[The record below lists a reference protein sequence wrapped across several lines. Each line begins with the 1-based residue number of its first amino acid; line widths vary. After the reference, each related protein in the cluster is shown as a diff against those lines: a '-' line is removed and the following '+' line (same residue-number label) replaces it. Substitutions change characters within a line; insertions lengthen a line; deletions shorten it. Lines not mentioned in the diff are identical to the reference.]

1 MAQDNRPLGQFDL
14 VGIPSAPRGM
24 PQIEVTFDIDAN
36 GIVSVSAKDKA
47 TNKEQSMRIQPS
59 GGLSEDD
66 IKRMVREAEEH
77 AGEDKSRRELAE
89 AKNQGEA
96 LVHATEK
103 QLQENGDK
111 IPAAAKQEVE
121 SSIATLKKTLESD
134 NTSEIAAATQ
144 ALVQASMKIGEALYG
159 GAPQGEAGAGG
170 GQPGQEGV
178 VDADFEEVDG
188 NNKKSA

>member
-1 MAQDNRPLGQFDL
+1 
-14 VGIPSAPRGM
+14 
-24 PQIEVTFDIDAN
+24 
-36 GIVSVSAKDKA
+36 
-47 TNKEQSMRIQPS
+47 
-59 GGLSEDD
+59 
-66 IKRMVREAEEH
+66 MVKEAEEH

-111 IPAAAKQEVE
+111 IPAPDKSAIEGA
-121 SSIATLKKTLESD
+121 IASLKSALGTE
-134 NTSEIAAATQ
+134 NTAEIASATQ

-159 GAPQGEAGAGG
+159 AQGGAGGGDAGGAGG
-170 GQPGQEGV
+170 GQADQEGV

-188 NNKKSA
+188 NNKRSA

>member
-1 MAQDNRPLGQFDL
+1 
-14 VGIPSAPRGM
+14 
-24 PQIEVTFDIDAN
+24 
-36 GIVSVSAKDKA
+36 
-47 TNKEQSMRIQPS
+47 
-59 GGLSEDD
+59 
-66 IKRMVREAEEH
+66 EEH
-77 AGEDKSRRELAE
+77 ASEDKARRELAE

-111 IPAAAKQEVE
+111 IPAADKSNIEAA
-121 SSIATLKKTLESD
+121 IAELKTALESD
-134 NTSEIAAATQ
+134 NTADIAAKTQ

-159 GAPQGEAGAGG
+159 GAGAAGDAGQGAGAGSD
-170 GQPGQEGV
+170 QEGV

>member
-1 MAQDNRPLGQFDL
+1 
-14 VGIPSAPRGM
+14 
-24 PQIEVTFDIDAN
+24 
-36 GIVSVSAKDKA
+36 KA

-103 QLQENGDK
+103 QLKENGDK
-111 IPAAAKQEVE
+111 IGAPDKQAIESAIADLKSALATENVSDIAAK
-121 SSIATLKKTLESD
+121 
-134 NTSEIAAATQ
+134 TQ
-144 ALVQASMKIGEALYG
+144 TLVQAPMKIGEALYG
-159 GAPQGEAGAGG
+159 AQGNAGVAEGG
-170 GQPGQEGV
+170 DAKPNQEGV

-188 NNKKSA
+188 NSKKSA

>member
-1 MAQDNRPLGQFDL
+1 
-14 VGIPSAPRGM
+14 M

-59 GGLSEDD
+59 GGLSEGD
-66 IKRMVREAEEH
+66 IQRMVKEAEEH
-77 AGEDKSRRELAE
+77 AGEDKARRELAE

-103 QLQENGDK
+103 QIKENGDK
-111 IPAAAKQEVE
+111 IPAGDKAAIEAAIAALKTALGGDNTADIAAK
-121 SSIATLKKTLESD
+121 
-134 NTSEIAAATQ
+134 TQ

-159 GAPQGEAGAGG
+159 AGPQAPGSAAE
-170 GQPGQEGV
+170 PGQEGV
-178 VDADFEEVDG
+178 VDAEFEEVDG
-188 NNKKSA
+188 KNKKSA